1 MTTAINPASNDRV
14 KISRSCSFEGASN
27 MGMLVMAFLKNAAD
41 NPAHPPERMEIR
53 QALSVIWE

>member
-1 MTTAINPASNDRV
+1 MTTAINPANHDRV
-14 KISRSCSFEGASN
+14 KISRSCSFEGATS
-27 MGMLVMAFLKNAAD
+27 MGTLSMALLKTAAD